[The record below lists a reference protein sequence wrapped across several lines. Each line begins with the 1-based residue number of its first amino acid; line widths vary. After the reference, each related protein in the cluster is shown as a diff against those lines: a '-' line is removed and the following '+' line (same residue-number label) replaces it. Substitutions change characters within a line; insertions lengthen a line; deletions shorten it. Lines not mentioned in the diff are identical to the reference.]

1 MAGNTDD
8 GGGRRRS
15 WWRIVYW
22 SAAALVLL
30 VPLIAM
36 QVTDEVNWTVSD
48 FVFAGALLLGAGLAY
63 EAAVRRT
70 DHTAHRW
77 AVGLA
82 LAAPFLLIWVNGA
95 VGVLGA
101 EDNDANLL
109 YGGVLAV
116 GFVGALLA
124 RFRLRGMAR
133 AMAATAL
140 AQTAVTVGAL
150 VAGWAGPENGPFEV
164 VAINGFFVAL
174 WAASAVLFRQAA
186 QAGPVVEAEVG

>member
-8 GGGRRRS
+8 GGGRRGS

-30 VPLIAM
+30 VPLVAM
-36 QVTDEVNWTVSD
+36 QVTDEVSWTVSD

-63 EAAVRRT
+63 EAAVRRA
-70 DHTAHRW
+70 DHAAHRW

-109 YGGVLAV
+109 YGGVLAI

-124 RFRLRGMAR
+124 RFRPPGMAR